1 MLGYLRRVL
10 ETFADKQGPWSES
23 LLARAS
29 SAEIDR
35 LVGVTMT
42 VISQEATGR

>member
-1 MLGYLRRVL
+1 MRRL
-10 ETFADKQGPWSES
+10 LDAFSEKQGPWQES
-23 LLARAS
+23 VLSRAS

-42 VISQEATGR
+42 VLAQEATGR